1 MISQV
6 NLKKTGERW
15 DFPSEAVLED
25 FAWANL
31 PQLLG
36 LTPLKRQYS
45 INNQFCDIL
54 ALGKNKQL
62 VVLELKNTEDRYI
75 VQQLTRYY
83 HALLEEKPLFE
94 EINYEQA
101 IRLIAIAPSFHRNN
115 YTDRK
120 YNHLSIEFLQF
131 QLLTDNDKCYVQIK
145 DLDNEKVS
153 QVEILYQE
161 KPSEALIPDAPR
173 KLLNFLAKCNEIDR
187 NAILK
192 IRHKIL
198 SFDNHMKEVVEA
210 NSIEYGKGKSYPCAE
225 IYLDKSKDGSNCRP
239 YLFLRL
245 PDPDPLHKPGI
256 LRMRVQNDEYWKTFS
271 LVIYCPRALTLSRGT
286 GQAINYYPL
295 FLEQIERLFNREQ
308 SNENYL
314 ICYKNY
320 ETLITTKSNSI
331 DLLIDIAFKAW
342 LNRLAK

>member
-1 MISQV
+1 MLSGI

-36 LTPLKRQYS
+36 LTPLRRQYS

-54 ALGKNKQL
+54 ALGKNQQL

-94 EINYEQA
+94 EINYEQP
-101 IRLIAIAPSFHRNN
+101 IRLIAIAPSFHRDN

-120 YNHLSIEFLQF
+120 YNHLLIEFLQF
-131 QLLTDNDKCYVQIK
+131 KLLTDDDKCYLQVK
-145 DLDNEKVS
+145 DLDKEKVS
-153 QVEILYQE
+153 QLEIPYQE
-161 KPSEALIPDAPR
+161 KPSNAPIPDAPR
-173 KLLNFLAKCNEIDR
+173 KLFNFLAKCNEIDR

-192 IRHKIL
+192 IRNKIF
-198 SFDNHMKEVVEA
+198 SFDSRIKEVVEA
-210 NSIEYGKGKSYPCAE
+210 NSIEYAKGKSYPCAE
-225 IYLDKSKDGSNCRP
+225 IYFDKSKDGSTCTP

-245 PDPDPLHKPGI
+245 PDPDPFHKPAI
-256 LRMRVQNDEYWKTFS
+256 LRMSVENDDYWNTFS
-271 LVIYCPRALTLSRGT
+271 ALIYCKKGITISKGR
-286 GQAINYYPL
+286 GQAVYNYPR
-295 FLEQIERLFNREQ
+295 FIEWIERWFNEEPN
-308 SNENYL
+308 NENFL
-314 ICYKNY
+314 KCYQNY
-320 ETLITTKSNSI
+320 KTLITTKSNSI
-331 DLLIDIAFKAW
+331 DLLTDIAFKAW
-342 LNRLAK
+342 LTRLAK